1 MPTMGEKLWEVAK
14 SPPQNLTILVFGL
27 FALLA
32 GFLMRTY
39 SVLLIT
45 TLGATAT
52 MIPAV
57 TFVSAALGGIG
68 AFFVVVS
75 LFLGAFAG
83 LGDSDHVAVR
93 VAALIAGLV
102 VLIFLL

>member
-1 MPTMGEKLWEVAK
+1 MPTMGEKLWQVAK
-14 SPPQNLTILVFGL
+14 SPPQNLAFLVFGL

-32 GFLMRTY
+32 GFLLRSWSLYAGTA
-39 SVLLIT
+39 LT
-45 TLGATAT
+45 T
-52 MIPAV
+52 PAL
-57 TFVSAALGGIG
+57 FAAAALGGVG
-68 AFFVVVS
+68 AFFVAAS

-93 VAALIAGLV
+93 IAALLGGLV

>member
-14 SPPQNLTILVFGL
+14 SPPQNLTFLVFGL

-39 SVLLIT
+39 AGYIVST
-45 TLGATAT
+45 
-52 MIPAV
+52 PAIG
-57 TFVSAALGGIG
+57 FAAAALGGIG
-68 AFFVVVS
+68 AFFVAVS

-83 LGDSDHVAVR
+83 LGDSNHTAVR
-93 VAALIAGLV
+93 IAALLGAIV
-102 VLIFLL
+102 VVVFLL

>member
-14 SPPQNLTILVFGL
+14 SPPQNLTFLVFGL

-39 SVLLIT
+39 AGYIVS
-45 TLGATAT
+45 TAA
-52 MIPAV
+52 IG
-57 TFVSAALGGIG
+57 FVAAALGGIG
-68 AFFVVVS
+68 AFFVAVS

-83 LGDSDHVAVR
+83 LGDSSHTAVR
-93 VAALIAGLV
+93 IAALLGAIV
-102 VLIFLL
+102 VVVFLL

>member
-14 SPPQNLTILVFGL
+14 SPPQNLTVLVFGL

-32 GFLMRTY
+32 GFLLRNY
-39 SVLLIT
+39 GLA
-45 TLGATAT
+45 LGALAT
-52 MIPAV
+52 PAIA
-57 TFVSAALGGIG
+57 FAAAALGGIG
-68 AFFVVVS
+68 AFFVAVS

-93 VAALIAGLV
+93 IAALIGALV

>member
-14 SPPQNLTILVFGL
+14 SPPQNLSFLVFGL

-32 GFLMRTY
+32 GFLLRTWAAY
-39 SVLLIT
+39 SGV
-45 TLGATAT
+45 
-52 MIPAV
+52 AV
-57 TFVSAALGGIG
+57 TSAIVFAAAALGGIG
-68 AFFVVVS
+68 AFFVAVS

-83 LGDSDHVAVR
+83 LGDSDHVAMR
-93 VAALIAGLV
+93 VAALIGALI

>member
-14 SPPQNLTILVFGL
+14 SPPQNLSFLVFGL

-32 GFLMRTY
+32 GFLLRSWSAVLAVGTTT
-39 SVLLIT
+39 SVVF
-45 TLGATAT
+45 A
-52 MIPAV
+52 
-57 TFVSAALGGIG
+57 SAALGGIG
-68 AFFVVVS
+68 AFFVAVS

-83 LGDSDHVAVR
+83 LGDSDHVAMR
-93 VAALIAGLV
+93 IAALLGALV

>member
-14 SPPQNLTILVFGL
+14 SPPQNQTFLVFGL

-32 GFLMRTY
+32 GFLLRTY
-39 SVLLIT
+39 GGFIVST
-45 TLGATAT
+45 
-52 MIPAV
+52 PAIS
-57 TFVSAALGGIG
+57 FVAAALGGIG
-68 AFFVVVS
+68 AFFVTVA

-93 VAALIAGLV
+93 IAALLGAIV
-102 VLIFLL
+102 VLVFLL